1 MGEFDK
7 QQGGEGGDK
16 RTEEEIIQEKL
27 RNAGMEQEGGE
38 DAQYGGKEDYSGQQD
53 PGSEKPE

>member
-7 QQGGEGGDK
+7 QAGDDGDK

-27 RNAGMEQEGGE
+27 RNAGMEQEGGK
-38 DAQYGGKEDYSGQQD
+38 DAQYGGKEDYSGKED
-53 PGSEKPE
+53 FGGEKPE